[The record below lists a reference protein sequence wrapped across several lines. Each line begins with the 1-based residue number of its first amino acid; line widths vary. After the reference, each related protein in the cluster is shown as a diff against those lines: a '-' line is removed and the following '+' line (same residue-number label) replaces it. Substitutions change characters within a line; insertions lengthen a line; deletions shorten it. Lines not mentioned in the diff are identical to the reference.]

1 MADIVDAREAD
12 FGAILRLN
20 AAEVRQTSAMDLERL
35 RELHALSSYHRV
47 ACIEGAVVAFLL
59 AMRESAPY
67 ENENF
72 AWFASR
78 YGTFIYVDRVV
89 VRSEFARLGI
99 GTSLYRDL
107 FAFARASSVG
117 TVVCEY
123 NIEPLNQP
131 SRAFH
136 EAFGF
141 REVGMQRVAGGSKLV
156 SLQAAEA

>member
-20 AAEVRQTSAMDLERL
+20 DAEVRQTSAMDLERL

-47 ACIEGAVVAFLL
+47 ACIEGAIVAFLL

-141 REVGMQRVAGGSKLV
+141 REVGRQRVAGGSKLV

>member
-1 MADIVDAREAD
+1 MADIVDTREAD

-20 AAEVRQTSAMDLERL
+20 DAEVRQTSAMDLERL

-47 ACIEGAVVAFLL
+47 ACIDGAVVAFLL

-78 YGTFIYVDRVV
+78 YGTFIYVDRIV

-107 FAFARASSVG
+107 FALARASSAG

-136 EAFGF
+136 ETFGF
-141 REVGMQRVAGGSKLV
+141 REVGRQRVAGGSKLV